1 MPILEIGKAVVVRD
15 PADAGPAVA
24 LPSSEERASR
34 HVGGDIEIKWLLLLI
49 PAAVAAAVIVRH
61 KKAGGLDFEQM
72 IQKLPEGAPPR
83 WAYENVTA
91 VRKNTERIIE
101 LFEDEKKA

>member
-1 MPILEIGKAVVVRD
+1 M
-15 PADAGPAVA
+15 
-24 LPSSEERASR
+24 
-34 HVGGDIEIKWLLLLI
+34 KWLVLLL

-61 KKAGGLDFEQM
+61 KAKGRRLDFEQM
-72 IQKLPEGAPPR
+72 IQKMPEGAPPR

-101 LFEDEKKA
+101 LLEADKA

>member
-1 MPILEIGKAVVVRD
+1 M
-15 PADAGPAVA
+15 
-24 LPSSEERASR
+24 
-34 HVGGDIEIKWLLLLI
+34 KWLLLLV

-61 KKAGGLDFEQM
+61 KAKGGSLDFEQM
-72 IQKLPEGAPPR
+72 IQKMPEGAPPR

-101 LFEDEKKA
+101 LLEAEKA